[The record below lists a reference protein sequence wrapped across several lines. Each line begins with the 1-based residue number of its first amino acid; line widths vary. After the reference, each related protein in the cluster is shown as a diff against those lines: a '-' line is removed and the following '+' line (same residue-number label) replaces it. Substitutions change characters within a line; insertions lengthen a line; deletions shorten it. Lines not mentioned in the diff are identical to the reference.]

1 MLVSLPDTCVS
12 RPDQYRS
19 ETNVEQTN
27 YVLWPAVCYHD
38 NTAARRGTQSVKL
51 CQMQLKESRGGDTAS
66 KLYAAAYR
74 EQRRFK
80 SQDLFPTLSVA
91 LLGLSA
97 LFEPI
102 CNIHC

>member
-1 MLVSLPDTCVS
+1 MQVSLPDTYAS

-27 YVLWPAVCYHD
+27 YVLWPAVRCCD
-38 NTAARRGTQSVKL
+38 NTAASRGTQSVKL

-74 EQRRFK
+74 KQRRFK
-80 SQDLFPTLSVA
+80 PQDLTTLRVT
-91 LLGLSA
+91 SA
-97 LFEPI
+97 V
-102 CNIHC
+102 